1 MTTFNKLIS
10 MVFPKIQV
18 MSQKS
23 IVAKLYYVHLSAI
36 KSVNVHG
43 YTYLQVHENLSLLEI
58 FYQEILHH
66 CTEIFFKQTYVCII
80 QHDK

>member
-1 MTTFNKLIS
+1 M
-10 MVFPKIQV
+10 
-18 MSQKS
+18 
-23 IVAKLYYVHLSAI
+23 
-36 KSVNVHG
+36 
-43 YTYLQVHENLSLLEI
+43 YLQVHQNLSLLEI